1 MTQFVILTK
10 IDVDRN
16 SGGKGKPQRKGCYQ
30 LYWRASLL
38 VIQKLWV
45 INSRILQ
52 QRDVEKKGWR
62 DGNLYRMKTR
72 TKWFDI
78 LYTQNQLVLL
88 AYFTDCSSLGIQFA
102 PFPLFFWIAN
112 RCYFS
117 SYRKDFSCLIFFPFF
132 LFWRLVISHEQSWL
146 LDNMKRVSILYR
158 PAVDLFGLELN
169 WWPGLFTIC
178 VASSSKVNDWGVLLI
193 HVLRRI
199 SQLYVT
205 AQPLESYNVFI
216 ILAAVLSNLLIS
228 KNTYWKLSSVVISK
242 LVNVG

>member
-1 MTQFVILTK
+1 MILIWYCFYNLNETAVCALDIFLVVGELWTKNHKGAKKNIQHTQSLVLFSLSMTQFVILTK

-16 SGGKGKPQRKGCYQ
+16 SGGKGKPQREGCYQ

-45 INSRILQ
+45 IQEFCNREMLK
-52 QRDVEKKGWR
+52 KKGWR

-88 AYFTDCSSLGIQFA
+88 AYFTDCSSLGIQFV

-117 SYRKDFSCLIFFPFF
+117 SY
-132 LFWRLVISHEQSWL
+132 LV
-146 LDNMKRVSILYR
+146 RVSFFILKIS
-158 PAVDLFGLELN
+158 DLI
-169 WWPGLFTIC
+169 WT
-178 VASSSKVNDWGVLLI
+178 
-193 HVLRRI
+193 
-199 SQLYVT
+199 
-205 AQPLESYNVFI
+205 
-216 ILAAVLSNLLIS
+216 
-228 KNTYWKLSSVVISK
+228 KLTVR
-242 LVNVG
+242 